1 MEGRIMIMNVEC
13 KKCGADLLNLENN
26 PSGVKRE
33 INETYMG
40 ETDDIIIK
48 IIRETTEYLTSYE
61 DIEKYKKF
69 MEQHPPKTT
78 ITITY
83 KENGIEK
90 SVNDFNALPKLKKLF
105 LLGVKVKL
113 TATCNKCGTIYS
125 DEKEIT
131 EER

>member
-1 MEGRIMIMNVEC
+1 MIMNVEC

-33 INETYMG
+33 INETYIG

-61 DIEKYKKF
+61 DVEKYKKF

-78 ITITY
+78 ITIAY

-90 SVNDFNALPKLKKLF
+90 IVNALPKLRKLTF
-105 LLGVKVKL
+105 MGAYVEI
-113 TATCNKCGTIYS
+113 TATCNKCGTKYS
-125 DEKEIT
+125 NEEEISKE
-131 EER
+131 R